1 MPTIMNGV
9 PWFDQNHEL
18 VNSAGGCLL
27 VEHGR
32 YYLFGENRY
41 ETKYGFTG
49 FSRYMSVD
57 LEHWVNTGLA
67 LGPQSSGLL
76 GSNRIGERVK
86 VMQLSTGGYVMLMH
100 TDDIRGFDPCVGVA
114 TAEHLTDAFQFRG
127 PLLFKGDPIRMWH
140 IGAFTD
146 NDGVNYLLTHE
157 GDIYR
162 LATNGLSVVA
172 KVADNIAP
180 GTEAPALF
188 YQDGHYFFLASRK
201 TSWERNDNIYCTADH
216 LTGPWTYRGIFCP
229 PLSRTYDSQCAYV
242 TFLPTDHGLQPV
254 YLGDRRSFPHQA
266 SATHVW
272 LPLTVNG
279 LKLSIPNYWTAW
291 DWQVG
296 KPVPAKPI
304 PLAWTET
311 LKGASMTLTFR
322 GRGITLW
329 GRTGIHSGY
338 ALVSLTTATGKRVQH
353 ARLDFYSQLD
363 QVNPC
368 YASGRLPLDDYR
380 LTIQVEGTHGDWYD
394 KSRRHYGS
402 DGNRITV
409 TGYQLMLATNLQA
422 DISYQTA
429 DFPFMITSLRSQQ
442 LQISDKVTTTDNQYV
457 WLQSD
462 TGTGELTLAG
472 RKVYLPAG
480 SGVLIGPKM
489 TYSCQKITTF
499 WQTSTLMFNGEAVAD
514 MLPEMMT
521 AVWEAPVLSSHSMA
535 FIRKKQPT
543 WLAAQRRRDIGS
555 QLVYEFLLLL
565 KPLLDSRMTAT
576 TSMQNIAIRVLQTIR
591 NHYRDELTNQRLAD
605 VTNYSIQYMLQAFH
619 ETYRTTPRRV
629 LAVYRVKQA
638 KQLLLEQPDLPLTKI
653 ASECGFS
660 SETYLI
666 RAFKEQEGV
675 TPGKFRQD
683 T

>member
-27 VEHGR
+27 VEHGT

-41 ETKYGFTG
+41 EAKYGFTG
-49 FSRYMSVD
+49 FSRYTSVD

-67 LGPQSSGLL
+67 LGPQSNGLL
-76 GSNRIGERVK
+76 GPNRIGERVK
-86 VMQLSTGGYVMLMH
+86 VMALATGGYVMLMH

-127 PLLFKGDPIRMWH
+127 PLLFNGEPIRMWH

-162 LATNGLSVVA
+162 LAPDGLSAVA
-172 KVADNIAP
+172 KIADNIAP

-216 LTGPWTYRGIFCP
+216 LAGPWTYRGNFCP
-229 PLSRTYDSQCAYV
+229 PQSRTYDSQCAYV

-254 YLGDRRSFPHQA
+254 YLGDRRSFPYQA

-272 LPLTVNG
+272 LPLTVEG
-279 LKLSIPNYWTAW
+279 TTLSISKYWSAW
-291 DWQVG
+291 DWQTG
-296 KPVPAKPI
+296 KPVMSKSI

-311 LKGASMTLTFR
+311 LQGASMTLAFR
-322 GRGITLW
+322 GRGIVLW

-338 ALVSLTTATGKRVQH
+338 ALVSLTTAMGKRVQH
-353 ARLDFYSQLD
+353 TRLDFYSQLD
-363 QVNPC
+363 QVDPR

-380 LTIQVEGTHGDWYD
+380 LTIQVEGIHGDWYD

-409 TGYQLMLATNLQA
+409 TGYQLLAAKALRA
-422 DISYQTA
+422 DVSYQTA
-429 DFPFMITSLRSQQ
+429 DFPFMITSLRHQQ
-442 LQISDKVTTTDNQYV
+442 RQMPGKVTMADNHYV

-462 TGTGELTLAG
+462 TGMGNVTLAG
-472 RKVYLPAG
+472 RNVCLAAG
-480 SGVLIGPKM
+480 SGILIGPKM
-489 TYSCQKITTF
+489 TYTCQGTTSA
-499 WQTSTLMFNGEAVAD
+499 WQTSTLMFKGEAVTD

-521 AVWEAPVLSSHSMA
+521 AIWEVPVLSEKLMA
-535 FIRKKQPT
+535 FIQKKQPT
-543 WLAAQRRRDIGS
+543 WLASQQRRDVGS
-555 QLVYEFLLLL
+555 QLVYEFLLTI
-565 KPLLDSRMTAT
+565 KPLLESQMTVT
-576 TSMQNIAIRVLQTIR
+576 TSMKDIATRVLQTIR
-591 NHYRDELTNQRLAD
+591 EHYREDLTNQRLAE
-605 VTNYSIQYMLQAFH
+605 VTNYSVQYMLQAFH

-629 LAVYRVKQA
+629 LAIYRVKQA

-666 RAFKEQEGV
+666 RTFKEQEGL
-675 TPGKFRQD
+675 TPGKFRQC